1 MTPIYLKGK
10 IAFSHTFLMVV
21 ALWPKEG
28 LKICRPK
35 QCSEP
40 KNHAAG
46 PIAPVHTVSMFFN
59 YHPEIYILQ
68 YQLWDSK
75 NPNIFVILRLW
86 QCFWENLDTQIQAQS
101 LALPRSNA
109 CWGRTDWIN
118 RMEQINFSNKMD
130 WIDQIHWRSNR
141 SNRLDYGPSINDVS
155 SEV

>member
-46 PIAPVHTVSMFFN
+46 PIAPVHTVSMFFK
-59 YHPEIYILQ
+59 YHPESYILQ
-68 YQLWDSK
+68 GVPCQSIRKYT
-75 NPNIFVILRLW
+75 NI
-86 QCFWENLDTQIQAQS
+86 
-101 LALPRSNA
+101 
-109 CWGRTDWIN
+109 
-118 RMEQINFSNKMD
+118 
-130 WIDQIHWRSNR
+130 
-141 SNRLDYGPSINDVS
+141 
-155 SEV
+155 